1 MHKTIFGTT
10 EKSNFILN
18 MKDETIEKL
27 PIIFVKILTITML
40 IGQAIPELIEVI
52 CILTNN
58 GYGKSYGFLN
68 TPFMSLAIVWVVS
81 IIMLV
86 IMGARNRFNKKYH
99 KVLVSLILIE
109 LVWSIISTTQSF
121 SILDSINGL
130 YGRTTGLLTL
140 ISCMCILLL
149 MSFNTLETNL
159 KDIVK
164 FLVITS
170 VVQCGWG
177 LIQILS
183 SFSETSLFFYDNLNN
198 ISLYGVCLPSGFSGS
213 PIFFAEYLCLMLGI
227 TLTLA
232 CTEKSRFYTIMSI
245 VYTFLILDT
254 HTIVGLIGT
263 ITILLAIF
271 ILMIV
276 KKYKNIL
283 PIILCV
289 VMSGITLGVSFALD
303 GSYILYDGAIMWQD
317 SFYRLG
323 TTGYYNSSSADFD
336 INSITSVLSYIW
348 SNVINYI
355 KIFPIVGTGMD
366 CLIYTQLGPTES
378 ISQIVNG
385 FDLVYND
392 YLQIAVNMGIPALIL
407 YIVSIIYCLIKVSKR
422 LNDSNIFK
430 GLLISII
437 AFITMSFVCST
448 TITIMPYI
456 CVILGLACSKN
467 FTSIKDTN
475 NTTNN

>member
-1 MHKTIFGTT
+1 MPKTIFGTT

-18 MKDETIEKL
+18 MKDETIERL
-27 PIIFVKILTITML
+27 PLVCIKILTIIML
-40 IGQAIPELIEVI
+40 IGQAIPELIEI
-52 CILTNN
+52 ISILTDN
-58 GYGKSYGFLN
+58 GYGKAYGFLN
-68 TPFMSLAIVWVVS
+68 TPFMSLAIVWVAS

-86 IMGARNRFNKKYH
+86 IMGARNRFNKQH
-99 KVLVSLILIE
+99 HRVLIALILIGI
-109 LVWSIISTTQSF
+109 VWSIISTTQSF

-140 ISCMCILLL
+140 LSCVCILLL

-159 KDIVK
+159 KDMVK

-170 VVQCGWG
+170 AIQCGWG

-232 CTEKSRFYTIMSI
+232 CTEKSKFYTIMSI
-245 VYTFLILDT
+245 VYTFFILDT
-254 HTIVGLIGT
+254 HTIVGLVGT
-263 ITILLAIF
+263 ITILLAIS
-271 ILMIV
+271 ILMIF

-283 PIILCV
+283 PILLCL
-289 VMSGITLGVSFALD
+289 VMGGITLGVSFALD

-323 TTGYYNSSSADFD
+323 TTGYYNLSSADFD

-348 SNVINYI
+348 SNVIQYI
-355 KIFPIVGTGMD
+355 KMFPIVGTGLD
-366 CLIYTQLGPTES
+366 CLIYTQMGFVES
-378 ISQIVNG
+378 TSQIVNG
-385 FDLVYND
+385 FDLAYND
-392 YLQIAVNMGIPALIL
+392 YLQVAVSMGIPALII
-407 YIVSIIYCLIKVSKR
+407 YIVSIVYCLVRVIKR
-422 LNDSNIFK
+422 LNDSDIFK
-430 GLLISII
+430 GLLISIV

-448 TITIMPYI
+448 TITVMPYI
-456 CVILGLACSKN
+456 CVILGLACSKK
-467 FTSIKDTN
+467 FIPKKD
-475 NTTNN
+475 

>member
-1 MHKTIFGTT
+1 MPKTIFGTT

-18 MKDETIEKL
+18 MKDETIERL
-27 PIIFVKILTITML
+27 PLVCIKILTIIML
-40 IGQAIPELIEVI
+40 IGQAIPELIEI
-52 CILTNN
+52 ISILTDN
-58 GYGKSYGFLN
+58 GYGKAYGFLN
-68 TPFMSLAIVWVVS
+68 TPFMSLAIVWVAS

-86 IMGARNRFNKKYH
+86 IMGARNRFNKQH
-99 KVLVSLILIE
+99 HRVLISLILIGI
-109 LVWSIISTTQSF
+109 VWSIISTTQSF

-140 ISCMCILLL
+140 LSCICILLL

-170 VVQCGWG
+170 AIQCGWG
-177 LIQILS
+177 LIQIFS

-213 PIFFAEYLCLMLGI
+213 PIFFAEYLCLILGI

-232 CTEKSRFYTIMSI
+232 CTEKSKFYTIISI
-245 VYTFLILDT
+245 IYTFFILDT
-254 HTIVGLIGT
+254 HTIVGLVGT
-263 ITILLAIF
+263 ITILLAIS

-283 PIILCV
+283 PILLCLV
-289 VMSGITLGVSFALD
+289 IGGITLGVSFALD

-323 TTGYYNSSSADFD
+323 TTGYYNLSSADFD
-336 INSITSVLSYIW
+336 INSTTSVISYIW
-348 SNVINYI
+348 SNVIQYI
-355 KIFPIVGTGMD
+355 KMFPIVGTGLD
-366 CLIYTQLGPTES
+366 CLIYTQMGFIES
-378 ISQIVNG
+378 TSQIVNG
-385 FDLVYND
+385 FDLAYND
-392 YLQIAVNMGIPALIL
+392 YLQVAVSMGIPALII
-407 YIVSIIYCLIKVSKR
+407 YIVSIVYCLVRVIKR
-422 LNDSNIFK
+422 LNDSDIFK
-430 GLLISII
+430 GLLISIV

-448 TITIMPYI
+448 TITVMPYI
-456 CVILGLACSKN
+456 CVILGLACSKK
-467 FTSIKDTN
+467 FIPKKD
-475 NTTNN
+475 